1 VAAHEL
7 RTPIQP
13 ILGLSEI
20 IRSKIKD
27 TNQDTTEFTELLDVI
42 ARNAKRLQRLTE
54 DILDVTKI
62 ESQSLRLDKEY
73 LSVNEI
79 IESVLADY
87 KKEMDGKKKR
97 KIELVYSNYDRDNNN
112 FAEVDKERLTQVI
125 SNLLSNAIKFTQE
138 GGEITIN
145 VERNNFTRLIIV
157 NIRDN
162 GYGIDPEILP
172 RLFTKFASKSFAGTG
187 LGLYIS
193 KSIVEAHGGRIWA
206 ENNIDGK
213 GATFTFSLPISQK
226 KQ

>member
-1 VAAHEL
+1 
-7 RTPIQP
+7 
-13 ILGLSEI
+13 LSEV
-20 IRSKIKD
+20 IRNKIKD
-27 TNQDTTEFTELLDVI
+27 INQDTTEFTELLDVI
-42 ARNAKRLQRLTE
+42 ARNTKRLQRLTE

-62 ESQSLRLDKEY
+62 ESQSLRLDRKY
-73 LSVNEI
+73 LSVNDI

-87 KKEMDGKKKR
+87 KKEMDGDKKR
-97 KIELVYSNYDRDNNN
+97 KIELVYSNYDKDNNN
-112 FAEVDKERLTQVI
+112 IFAEIDKERLTQVI
-125 SNLLSNAIKFTQE
+125 SNLLSNAIKFTQK

-206 ENNIDGK
+206 ENNADGK